1 MKLHVGVPELRGK
14 LERFPF
20 SFAEIQAG
28 RSIPR
33 RRVLRTIQEARSD
46 LVLSLRV
53 APDLALTLTSDVLE
67 KLTLAAERAAF
78 VVLPTTHRTGPTKE
92 NLRRLT
98 ELAQRLRSETTRVAW
113 EPHGIFEPEE
123 EERWAEEAD
132 VLLVR
137 DLTRATPPEGSIVY
151 TRLRSLGT
159 SARPSLHRIDLLAE
173 ALTAYEEAYVIVEG
187 SGALRFKKEL
197 TGALG
202 SQEAAFEWPDEED
215 EGEELDLESFAQD
228 EDDGEEEENA

>member
-20 SFAEIQAG
+20 SFAEIQAA

-33 RRVLRTIQEARSD
+33 RRVLRTIQGARPD

-53 APDLALTLTSDVLE
+53 AADFALASSSEDLE
-67 KLTLAAERAAF
+67 KLTRAAEHASF
-78 VVLPTTHRTGPTKE
+78 VVLPTTHRTGPTRE
-92 NLRRLT
+92 NLRRLQ
-98 ELAQRLRSETTRVAW
+98 ELAERLRSETTRIAW

-123 EERWAEEAD
+123 EERWAQEAN

-137 DLTRATPPEGSIVY
+137 DLTRATPPEGEVVY

-159 SARPSLHRIDLLAE
+159 SARASLHRIDMLAE
-173 ALTAYEEAYVIVEG
+173 ALTSYTDAYVVVEG
-187 SGALRFKKEL
+187 SGALRFRKEL

-202 SQEAAFEWPDEED
+202 SQEAAIDWGEDAD
-215 EGEELDLESFAQD
+215 EGEELDLESFA
-228 EDDGEEEENA
+228 EDDDDEEENA